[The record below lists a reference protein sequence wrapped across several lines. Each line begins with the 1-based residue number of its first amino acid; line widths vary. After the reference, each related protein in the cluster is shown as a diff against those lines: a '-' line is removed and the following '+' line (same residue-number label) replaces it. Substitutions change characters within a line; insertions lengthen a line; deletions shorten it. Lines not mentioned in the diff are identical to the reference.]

1 MAQGGAVRTF
11 GPLQSKIQAQR
22 ILDELA
28 RNGSYHGVDEGEFS
42 SIYAR
47 VIDGTRDTIRIHR
60 EGTRQWVI
68 IKETEE
74 V

>member
-1 MAQGGAVRTF
+1 MEQGGAVKTF
-11 GPLQSKIQAQR
+11 GPLQSKVQAQR

-28 RNGSYHGVDEGEFS
+28 RTGSYRGMDEGEFS
-42 SIYAR
+42 PIYAR
-47 VIDGTRDTIRIHR
+47 VVDGTRDTIKIHR